1 MARKKGKSTIA
12 LAQEHYAEKIST
24 MGPNYVAG
32 VSRFF
37 GTDVSR
43 SLPAKHYGE
52 KIRAGADQTY
62 ATNLKRA
69 FGV

>member
-12 LAQEHYAEKIST
+12 LAQAHYAEKIT
-24 MGPNYVAG
+24 VMGPNYVAG
-32 VSRFF
+32 VNRFF
-37 GTDVSR
+37 GQNVSGSAPVR
-43 SLPAKHYGE
+43 HYTE
-52 KIRAGADQTY
+52 KIKAGADITY